1 MDAFPGH
8 FLESTKVIDIKLGL
22 QIDSSEGKGSAPK
35 RYSYLVYRQELSPH
49 NHFFIIDAC
58 PGHIL
63 ESTKG
68 IGIKLGTYIDVNK
81 RKCRRQE
88 P

>member
-1 MDAFPGH
+1 MD
-8 FLESTKVIDIKLGL
+8 VC
-22 QIDSSEGKGSAPK
+22 Q
-35 RYSYLVYRQELSPH
+35 
-49 NHFFIIDAC
+49 
-58 PGHIL
+58 GHIL

-68 IGIKLGTYIDVNK
+68 TEMELGLYIYLGHTLESTKWIEVKFGTYIDVNK

>member
-1 MDAFPGH
+1 VAGQCTRTIILPGL
-8 FLESTKVIDIKLGL
+8 FI
-22 QIDSSEGKGSAPK
+22 
-35 RYSYLVYRQELSPH
+35 ELSPH
-49 NHFFIIDAC
+49 NHFSIGDAC

-63 ESTKG
+63 QCTRG
-68 IGIKLGTYIDVNK
+68 IEMKLGSYVDVNK

>member
-1 MDAFPGH
+1 M
-8 FLESTKVIDIKLGL
+8 
-22 QIDSSEGKGSAPK
+22 
-35 RYSYLVYRQELSPH
+35 
-49 NHFFIIDAC
+49 
-58 PGHIL
+58 L

-68 IGIKLGTYIDVNK
+68 NEINLGTYIDVNK

>member
-1 MDAFPGH
+1 MD
-8 FLESTKVIDIKLGL
+8 V
-22 QIDSSEGKGSAPK
+22 
-35 RYSYLVYRQELSPH
+35 
-49 NHFFIIDAC
+49 C

-68 IGIKLGTYIDVNK
+68 IEIKLGTYIDVNK

-88 P
+88 PTEPFIDNRHLGSIPHFQRFPCYF